1 MLVPKKRS
9 LASSA
14 MEHMAT
20 SSQVL
25 RLNQRWSFSRSVEL
39 SDPLCPAAEQLEEGE
54 ARTLFGS
61 LLKRNR
67 AAFVNAA
74 TATANATVAVS

>member
-1 MLVPKKRS
+1 MDKKQVTAVVEAIVAEI
-9 LASSA
+9 LAKA
-14 MEHMAT
+14 NEG
-20 SSQVL
+20 
-25 RLNQRWSFSRSVEL
+25 R
-39 SDPLCPAAEQLEEGE
+39 PAAEQLEEGE

-74 TATANATVAVS
+74 TATANATIAVS